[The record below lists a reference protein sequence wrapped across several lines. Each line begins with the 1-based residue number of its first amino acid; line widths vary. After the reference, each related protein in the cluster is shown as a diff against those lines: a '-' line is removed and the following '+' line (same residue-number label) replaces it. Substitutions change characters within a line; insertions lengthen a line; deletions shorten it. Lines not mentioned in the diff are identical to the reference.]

1 MGELFA
7 LLSAACFAT
16 ANVTITRGSA
26 SGDADNGAF
35 LSILLTAGVAAIAM
49 FVSGHAPSAA
59 SLNVPGLAWFA
70 LGGVLTAFVG
80 RVFLF
85 ASVQSL
91 GAMRASTVKR
101 LNPFFAVI
109 LGALVLG
116 DSLGGWMI
124 PGMILI
130 FISFLF
136 LARDSWHRSAV
147 TATAPGGGA
156 VTMSSKLLDLGLVY
170 GPISAFAY
178 ALGYLAR
185 KQGLNYIPDPFLG
198 TVVGALAGIGA
209 YALASLAIPTYR
221 TAITNAFTR
230 FNLWFYIT
238 GTLASFGQLCYF
250 VALSHSTVSRVA
262 LISSMEVFI
271 TIFLSLWIFRT
282 RERLTAGT
290 LIAACLGV
298 AGTGLILLQ

>member
-1 MGELFA
+1 MGDLFA

-16 ANVTITRGSA
+16 ANVTITKGNTA
-26 SGDADNGAF
+26 GGDDNGAF
-35 LSILLTAGVAAIAM
+35 LSILLTTAIAGVATLA
-49 FVSGHAPSAA
+49 VSGVPQAA
-59 SLNVPGLAWFA
+59 NMNAPGLAWFA

-80 RVFLF
+80 RIFLF

-91 GAMRASTVKR
+91 GAMRASTIKR
-101 LNPFFAVI
+101 LNPFFAVL

-116 DSLGGWMI
+116 EALGGWMM

-130 FISFLF
+130 FVSFLF
-136 LARDSWHRSAV
+136 LAGGSWRRAPMHAEGADRSA
-147 TATAPGGGA
+147 T
-156 VTMSSKLLDLGLVY
+156 TMSSKLFDLGLVY

-185 KQGLNYIPDPFLG
+185 KQGLNYIPDPLFG
-198 TVVGALAGIGA
+198 TAVGAVAGIAA
-209 YALASLAIPTYR
+209 YAAASLAIPSYR

-230 FNLWFYIT
+230 VNPWFYVT

-250 VALSHSTVSRVA
+250 VALSYSTVSRVA
-262 LISSMEVFI
+262 LISSIEVFI

-282 RERLTAGT
+282 RERLTANT

-298 AGTGLILLQ
+298 AGTALILLR